1 MSQTKVKQQ
10 QINRLENLF
19 KNVINSG
26 YSINDLKSM
35 SVKEYNLALDKKI
48 TSETSLKGQF
58 RLLDQIKNNRNQ
70 VEKSYFEK
78 RSVKNTVLIEAV
90 KSESKRIF
98 AEVRE
103 PEKEKVITKQT
114 ELPIPKKEGKYGVVE
129 IKVSKDKSYW
139 IKYANKKDLNRQLDI
154 IKGSFEI
161 KEFTLIFHGFRKHTE
176 FINEGFKD
184 LLERKGVKV

>member
-26 YSINDLKSM
+26 YSVNDLKSM

-48 TSETSLKGQF
+48 TSETSLKAQF
-58 RLLDQIKNNRNQ
+58 RLLDQIKNNLNQ
-70 VEKSYFEK
+70 VEKTYFEK

-98 AEVRE
+98 AKVKK
-103 PEKEKVITKQT
+103 PEKKEVITKQL
-114 ELPIPKKEGKYGVVE
+114 ELPIPKKEGKYGVAE

-139 IKYANKKDLNRQLDI
+139 IKYNSKKDLNRQLDI
-154 IKGSFEI
+154 IKGSFQI
-161 KEFTLIFHGFRKHTE
+161 KEFTPIFHGIRKYVE
-176 FINEGFKD
+176 FIDDEFKD
-184 LLERKGVKV
+184 LLERKGVKI